1 MYTLTMRTTLDID
14 EPVLHAV
21 KELARR
27 DGRTAGAVASDLIR
41 RALSQ
46 SATGVREHP
55 GQYGFR
61 PFPAAVVDDRVT
73 NDQVNRL
80 RDDLGI

>member
-1 MYTLTMRTTLDID
+1 MRTTLDID
-14 EPVLHAV
+14 TPVLDAV

-27 DGRTAGAVASDLIR
+27 EGRTAGAVASDLIR

-46 SATGVREHP
+46 PMTVPGVQEPAAR
-55 GQYGFR
+55 YGFR
-61 PFPAAVVDDRVT
+61 PFPAAPTDDRVT
-73 NDQVNRL
+73 NEQVNRL